1 MRHGGIGLI
10 LLLVI
15 ALVVVWLATTQMNI
29 LGGFGKPSSSD
40 SPAGQNALRQARELA
55 EGINAETRQVKEM
68 LENAGT

>member
-15 ALVVVWLATTQMNI
+15 ALVVVWLATTQLNI
-29 LGGFGKPSSSD
+29 LGGFGKTSSSD
-40 SPAGQNALRQARELA
+40 SPAGQNVLRQARELA

>member
-29 LGGFGKPSSSD
+29 LGGFGKPPSSD